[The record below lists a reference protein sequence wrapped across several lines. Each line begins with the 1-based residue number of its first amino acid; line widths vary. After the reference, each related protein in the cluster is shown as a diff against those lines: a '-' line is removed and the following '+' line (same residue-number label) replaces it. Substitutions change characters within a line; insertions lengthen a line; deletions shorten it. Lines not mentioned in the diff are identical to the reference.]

1 MPSGPLTVIVLIAAA
16 VSALLALG
24 CGDESEGGLRNAEK
38 TPQELG
44 YYPPA
49 PSTAVG
55 MTPEWREFAFQVDRI
70 CGESYNDAVATEAQV
85 DQIAEV
91 RGWSDGQAEEA
102 GLAVWNHQARTI
114 LRSTEAL
121 GAPPERPDLFSRWRS
136 NVARRAALRNQAAEA
151 AGQGRWGA
159 YRDFMNRIYPLKDRS
174 DEIGQSFGLRICT
187 SN

>member
-1 MPSGPLTVIVLIAAA
+1 MPPGPLTVIVLIAAA
-16 VSALLALG
+16 VSALLVLG
-24 CGDESEGGLRNAEK
+24 SREQSEGDPRSAEE

-70 CGESYNDAVATEAQV
+70 CGESYNEAVATEAQV
-85 DQIAEV
+85 AQIGKL
-91 RGWSDGQAEEA
+91 RGWNDRQAEEA
-102 GLAVWNHQARTI
+102 RLAVWNHQARTI
-114 LRSTEAL
+114 LRSTAAL
-121 GAPPERPDLFSRWRS
+121 GAPPERPDLLSRWRS

-159 YRDFMNRIYPLKDRS
+159 YREFMNRIYPLKGRS